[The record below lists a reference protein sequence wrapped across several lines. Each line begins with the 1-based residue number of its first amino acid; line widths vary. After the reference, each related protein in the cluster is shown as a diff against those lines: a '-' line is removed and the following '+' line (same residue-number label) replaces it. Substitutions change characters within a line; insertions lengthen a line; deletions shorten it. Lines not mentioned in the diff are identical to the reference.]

1 MGYAELIKAV
11 EEEGRKERARILEE
25 AERAAGEILESA
37 RKEALKKK
45 EALLDKAH
53 IELKDRESEALNS
66 AKAEARKVVLSTRYE
81 ILKEVFREAIERI
94 KSLPDDKY
102 GAIIRALF
110 GELERDWKE
119 VVGEEKPLVYV
130 APEDARFLEGVE
142 YEVLPADDVKAGVV
156 FESKDRKYRAENTLE
171 ARLERLKPELL
182 VALKRILFEESLQ

>member
-1 MGYAELIKAV
+1 
-11 EEEGRKERARILEE
+11 
-25 AERAAGEILESA
+25 
-37 RKEALKKK
+37 
-45 EALLDKAH
+45 
-53 IELKDRESEALNS
+53 
-66 AKAEARKVVLSTRYE
+66 
-81 ILKEVFREAIERI
+81 
-94 KSLPDDKY
+94 Y

-130 APEDARFLEGVE
+130 APEDARFLEGVA
-142 YEVLPADDVKAGVV
+142 YEVIPADDVEAGVV